1 MGVVV
6 QIPSED
12 EKPQKDSFEPDIT
25 FILPRKTTTVKL
37 WPSKLKPMWSRTYQ
51 SSCLPFTQI
60 AQTSQ
65 TVYRTPGLLEPSVY
79 ECKWTSWL
87 SLTLILK
94 LKDKIG
100 KNVIGLM
107 TSVTR
112 LLALCGSLCCLL
124 AFSMST
130 LCLGKSHWPRFMSNG
145 QSLDDPWMI
154 QSWTY
159 ELSCSRSRL
168 KVQHLLL
175 QQKYYCNQFSVQQI
189 LSTSGSPCIPN
200 PNKQA
205 IQTVTPQSEVE
216 ISTTT
221 RSLTEKIGQ
230 IERLFLMGNGFFM
243 LDTIF
248 S

>member
-1 MGVVV
+1 MNVPT
-6 QIPSED
+6 IPD
-12 EKPQKDSFEPDIT
+12 
-25 FILPRKTTTVKL
+25 
-37 WPSKLKPMWSRTYQ
+37 
-51 SSCLPFTQI
+51 
-60 AQTSQ
+60 
-65 TVYRTPGLLEPSVY
+65 
-79 ECKWTSWL
+79 
-87 SLTLILK
+87 LILK

-248 S
+248 FVNRYNNQNIRQYFQLFRFS